1 MGGSYAGCC
10 LARRLMEEDSIRRRC
25 TSMFSV
31 TVLEVRSERELCST
45 PGSLRL
51 SRHGAEALGALG
63 LEAYDDADENGAAG
77 RGRTSKR
84 KLLRALVGS
93 LRGVI
98 AFDTHVDGIQRAGDG
113 KVVVTCSRCSGG
125 DDRRGDSTTTTTAVE
140 YRFDAVVGADGL
152 TSQSRGVVNDH
163 GGNDTIPYFLIGDA
177 SRPFGRELC
186 FGLAR
191 SRYGASRAMQE
202 SLRLAQALTSVAT
215 RGETL
220 TPDQPELAP
229 FTLTTWRN
237 KMLRNAVLLLG
248 MAGFLILCLAYGGRA
263 G

>member
-1 MGGSYAGCC
+1 
-10 LARRLMEEDSIRRRC
+10 MEEGSI
-25 TSMFSV
+25 SV
-31 TVLEVRSERELCST
+31 TVLELRSERELCST

-125 DDRRGDSTTTTTAVE
+125 DDRRGDSTTTTTTTTAVE